1 MKSDFVIVGGGSAGC
16 VLAARLSENPS
27 VSVTLLEAGGD
38 SRNPLVRIPA
48 GYIHTMVDPKI
59 NWLFRS
65 EPEEITCNRRILFPR
80 GKLLGGSSAI
90 NAMLY
95 VRGQVED
102 YDRWAQRGNPGWDFE
117 NVLPYFRKSEHCEFA
132 EDDYRNRG
140 GPLNVALVSERYAVL
155 DRFLQAA
162 QTCGHPHNADYNG
175 AQQEGFA
182 YSQVTMKRGLRHSAK
197 NAYLDAAQG
206 RRNLRVIT
214 HAHATGLTFRD
225 DDPTR
230 AAGVRY
236 RHRGKEREA
245 HAGKEVI
252 LAAGAIQSP
261 QLLELSGIGQPERL
275 SALGIAPRLSLP
287 GVGENL
293 ADHYV
298 SRMTWKLRGKLRGEP
313 RGNLSLNASARGLP
327 FLREAL
333 RYALTRRGAL
343 SLPAAILFGFVRSR
357 EEAGRPD
364 IQYHIANASFA
375 NPDRRI
381 FDSFPGLTVA
391 PCRLRPESRGD
402 VHLKSADPM
411 DAPTIRPN
419 YLSAPQDRHIHVTA
433 MKIARRIMSAPAM
446 APFVEAELRPGA
458 QATSDETLLDHAR
471 QTGITLYHPASTCR
485 MGPHPREGDVVDA
498 RLRVHGMRGLR
509 VVDASVMPELVSG
522 NTNAPVIM
530 MAEKAADMI
539 KEDN

>member
-27 VSVTLLEAGGD
+27 VSVTLLEAGGEGR
-38 SRNPLVRIPA
+38 SPLIRIPA
-48 GYIHTMVDPKI
+48 GYIYTMVDPKI

-65 EPEEITCNRRILFPR
+65 EPEEITGNRRILFPR

-95 VRGQVED
+95 VRGQAED
-102 YDRWAQRGNPGWDFE
+102 YDRWAQRGNPGWDYE
-117 NVLPYFRKSEHCEFA
+117 NVLPYFRKSEHCDFA
-132 EDDYRNRG
+132 ENSYRNRG
-140 GPLNVALVSERYAVL
+140 GALHVALVSERYPVL
-155 DRFLQAA
+155 DRFLQTA
-162 QTCGHPHNADYNG
+162 QEQGHPHNPDYNG

-182 YSQVTMKRGLRHSAK
+182 YSQVTMKRGLRCSAK
-197 NAYLDAAQG
+197 NAYLDPA
-206 RRNLRVIT
+206 RRRPNLRVIT
-214 HAHATGLTFRD
+214 HAHASGLVFSD
-225 DDPTR
+225 DDPNR

-236 RHRGKEREA
+236 RHRGKEREVR
-245 HAGKEVI
+245 AGKEVI
-252 LAAGAIQSP
+252 LAAGTIQSP

-275 SALGIAPRLSLP
+275 SALGIAPRIALP

-298 SRMTWKLRGKLRGEP
+298 SRMTWKLRDTP
-313 RGNLSLNASARGLP
+313 SLNASARGLP
-327 FLREAL
+327 FLRAAL

-343 SLPAAILFGFVRSR
+343 SLPAALLLGFVRSHK
-357 EEAGRPD
+357 EARRPD

-381 FDSFPGLTVA
+381 LDPFPGFTVA
-391 PCRLRPESRGD
+391 PCRLHPESRGA

-419 YLSAPQDRHIHVTA
+419 YLTAPEDRRMHVAA
-433 MKIARRIMSAPAM
+433 MKIARQIMSSPTM

-458 QATSDETLLDHAR
+458 QATRDEELLDHAR
-471 QTGITLYHPASTCR
+471 QTGITIYHPVSTCR
-485 MGPHPREGDVVDA
+485 MGPQPQSGDVVDA

-509 VVDASVMPELVSG
+509 VVDASIMPELVSG
-522 NTNAPVIM
+522 NTNAPVM
-530 MAEKAADMI
+530 MIAEKAADMI
-539 KEDN
+539 REDN